1 MELKLK
7 NKISREDLNLDKKLP
22 IKIVQFGGG
31 NFLRAF
37 SDYVVDKLNIEADF
51 NAGIAHVKVT
61 PSKGNFD
68 VFEAQE
74 NLYTLFIRGVK
85 KSKTIDEKR
94 IISAIQKSINPYE
107 NYTDYLNLAKEEQL
121 QFIFSNTTES
131 GIVFDELENK
141 ISSVPHKNFPAKL
154 TSLLYERFKFF
165 HGAEDKGLTIIPSEL
180 INDNATTLKSY
191 ILKYAELWN
200 LDKHFTDWVE
210 HCNSFHN
217 TLVDRIVPGY
227 PKDGTE
233 FYLEQLDYED
243 GLIVVSEAFLLWVIE
258 GNQELLKKIPFDKAN
273 ENILIVNDLN
283 PYRTSKVR
291 ILNGA
296 HTAMVAFSILCGKE
310 TVKEA
315 IDDEFT
321 AKLINEAVFKEI
333 IPVLDMPEDELK
345 VYAEDVFDRFRNP
358 FLKHFLSSIALN
370 SISKFKVRVLPTLVE
385 YTKKKNQLPKNIVFA
400 LASLIRFYKCEWQN
414 KTLPVLDDE
423 SIIEEFKSIWNSYDY
438 NQIAQ
443 LSLENKSF
451 WDVDLTEIPELR
463 NEVAKALELIDSLG
477 IKEAYTQFIN

>member
-37 SDYVVDKLNIEADF
+37 SDYVIDKLNVEADF

-68 VFEAQE
+68 TFEAQE

-85 KSKTIDEKR
+85 KGKTIDEKR
-94 IISAIQKSINPYE
+94 VISAIQKSVNPYE
-107 NYTDYLNLAKEEQL
+107 NYTDYLNLAKEEEL

-131 GIVFDELENK
+131 GIVFDESENE
-141 ISSVPHKNFPAKL
+141 ISAVPHKNFPAKL
-154 TSLLYERFKFF
+154 TALLYERFKFF
-165 HGAEDKGLTIIPSEL
+165 HGSEEKGLTIIPSEL
-180 INDNATTLKSY
+180 ITDNGTTLKNY
-191 ILKYAELWN
+191 ILKYAELWK
-200 LDKHFTDWVE
+200 LDQHFIDWVE

-243 GLIVVSEAFLLWVIE
+243 ELIVVSEAFLLWAIE
-258 GNQELLKKIPFDKAN
+258 GDNNLLKKIPFAKAN
-273 ENILIVNDLN
+273 ENILIVPDLN

-296 HTAMVAFSILCGKE
+296 HTAMVAFSILYGKE

-321 AKLINEAVFKEI
+321 GKLINDAVFKEI
-333 IPVLDMPEDELK
+333 IPVLDMPEEELK

-385 YTKKKNQLPKNIVFA
+385 YTEKQNQLPKNLVFA
-400 LASLIRFYKCEWQN
+400 LASLIRFYKGEWQN
-414 KTLPVLDDE
+414 ETLPVQDDE
-423 SIIEEFKSIWNSYDY
+423 SIIEQFKSIWNSNDY

-451 WDVDLTEIPELR
+451 WDADLTEIPELK
-463 NEVAKALELIDSLG
+463 NEVSKALELIDSLG
-477 IKEAYTQFIN
+477 IKEGYNKFLN

>member
-22 IKIVQFGGG
+22 IKILQFGGG

-37 SDYVVDKLNIEADF
+37 SDYVVDKLNAEADF
-51 NAGIAHVKVT
+51 NAGIAHVKVM

-85 KSKTIDEKR
+85 KGKTIDEKR
-94 IISAIQKSINPYE
+94 VISAIQKSINPYE
-107 NYTDYLNLAKEEQL
+107 NYSDYLNLAKEEEL

-131 GIVFDELENK
+131 GIVFDESENEYGAA
-141 ISSVPHKNFPAKL
+141 PHKNFPAKL
-154 TSLLYERFKFF
+154 TVLLYERFKFF

-180 INDNATTLKSY
+180 ITDNATTLKNY
-191 ILKYAELWN
+191 ILKYAELWK
-200 LDKHFTDWVE
+200 LDQHFMDWVE

-217 TLVDRIVPGY
+217 TLVDRIVPGF

-233 FYLEQLDYED
+233 FYQDQLEYED
-243 GLIVVSEAFLLWVIE
+243 ELMVVSEVFLLWAIE

-273 ENILIVNDLN
+273 ENILIVPDLN

-296 HTAMVAFSILCGKE
+296 HTAMVALSILYGKE
-310 TVKEA
+310 TVKES
-315 IDDEFT
+315 IDDEFLGEIIR
-321 AKLINEAVFKEI
+321 KAVYDEI

-370 SISKFKVRVLPTLVE
+370 SISKFKVRVLPSLME
-385 YTKKKNQLPKNIVFA
+385 YNQKYNQLPKNLVFS
-400 LASLIRFYKCEWQN
+400 LASLIRFYKGEWQN
-414 KTLPVLDDE
+414 ETLPVQDDE
-423 SIIEEFKSIWNSYDY
+423 SIIEQFNSIWKSNNY
-438 NQIAQ
+438 NEIAQ

-451 WDVDLTEIPELR
+451 WDKDLTEIPELK
-463 NEVAKALELIDSLG
+463 NEVAKALESMDSLG
-477 IKEAYTQFIN
+477 IKEAYTKFIN